1 MSSVLKLRE
10 TRRVKNWGNT
20 NSWIFKRATH
30 VIKNVIGSVVTGPLH
45 GDHQAKCVETMK
57 KKLIETLKARWS
69 LKRKE
74 RHPHRLE
81 EAANT
86 QKF

>member
-1 MSSVLKLRE
+1 
-10 TRRVKNWGNT
+10 
-20 NSWIFKRATH
+20 
-30 VIKNVIGSVVTGPLH
+30 
-45 GDHQAKCVETMK
+45 MK

-69 LKRKE
+69 LKRNE